1 MPIYG
6 CYWAFF
12 SGCPISSFPP
22 NSRRPSSR
30 LPRHAGVGFSN
41 LRLAVISP
49 FIDKQHGTERTLT
62 ELLQRLA
69 SASSV
74 DIDLY
79 SQRVDD
85 LAVSPSESRSK
96 PAEVGRIFWRRV
108 SSIPG

>member
-22 NSRRPSSR
+22 NSRRPSSP
-30 LPRHAGVGFSN
+30 LPRHTGVGFSN

-49 FIDKQHGTERTLT
+49 FIDKQHGTERALS

-69 SASSV
+69 CASSV

-85 LAVSPSESRSK
+85 LAVSRPESRGESGE
-96 PAEVGRIFWRRV
+96 AGRIFWRR
-108 SSIPG
+108 